1 MLMAGEKGNLEQ
13 VRSALQG
20 ITGQAPII
28 EKTTPGYAMIV
39 ARGGRELDAV
49 DSYRRLGIAACW
61 PSYEELKPTR
71 RKVNGHPV
79 CLKFRRAV
87 VPGYVF
93 PEFVPGCLGL
103 DGIIGAI
110 DVVRGCEGKPLRIRD
125 IDMKIIRAIEENK
138 NTPKPGASEHPFKKA
153 ERVRFTDDITGEWP
167 AGIIKDLARKGR
179 ITVEVSLMGRKVDI
193 KVFPHQIERM

>member
-1 MLMAGEKGNLEQ
+1 MLMTEQKGNLEQ
-13 VRSALQG
+13 VRSALEG
-20 ITGQAPII
+20 ITGQTPIV

-49 DSYRRLGIAACW
+49 DSYRRAGIAACW
-61 PSYEELKPTR
+61 PSYEELRPTR

-79 CLKFRRAV
+79 CNKFRLAV

-93 PEFVPGCLGL
+93 PEFVGGCFDLE
-103 DGIIGAI
+103 GIIGAI

-125 IDMKIIRAIEENK
+125 IDMKIIRLIEENK
-138 NTPKPGASEHPFKKA
+138 NTPKPGGEHPFKIG
-153 ERVRFTDDITGEWP
+153 ERVRFADDITGDWP
-167 AGIIKDLARKGR
+167 PGIVKALARKGR

-193 KVFPHQIERM
+193 KVFPHQIERK